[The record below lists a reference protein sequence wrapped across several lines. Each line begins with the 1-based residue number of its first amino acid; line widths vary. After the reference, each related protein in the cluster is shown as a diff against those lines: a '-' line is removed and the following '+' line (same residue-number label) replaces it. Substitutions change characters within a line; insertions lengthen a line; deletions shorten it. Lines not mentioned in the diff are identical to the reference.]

1 MARLLPLLLVLFFLL
16 VLLLGLF
23 VLRFL
28 RARTH
33 SHAPGTDPCLSRRAM
48 PTAASE
54 HAHPCTAAQHP
65 HSSDATARARMTTA
79 PTLARTGLR
88 AHTNSGTLLPCGA
101 DALTSSSSSPS
112 SSSSSSSPPS
122 SSSSSSSSSSVFRF
136 FSAQGRSTRR
146 VTYWR
151 TRAAAYRAALVRPAS
166 TSAVGAAAAAGWH
179 GHWPCG
185 GRRGRRAGGDYA
197 LSSSSSSALRLL
209 TGHAAVSDVNAACAR
224 EKREAWGWGLA
235 HALELLRHGA
245 VLCRRQVRAGAS
257 PVVLGGLTKTHTN
270 SDPKLSGIS
279 PDFRKFLEKF
289 VFTAHCFKYLVQKYV
304 SFTEMPKPVR
314 PRSPRL
320 TFRTDIPAEEN
331 TFSKREG
338 DVW

>member
-1 MARLLPLLLVLFFLL
+1 
-16 VLLLGLF
+16 
-23 VLRFL
+23 
-28 RARTH
+28 
-33 SHAPGTDPCLSRRAM
+33 
-48 PTAASE
+48 
-54 HAHPCTAAQHP
+54 
-65 HSSDATARARMTTA
+65 MTTA

-101 DALTSSSSSPS
+101 DALTSSSSSSSSSSSTSSSSSSSSSLSSSSPS

-245 VLCRRQVRAGAS
+245 VLCRRQVRAGAA
-257 PVVLGGLTKTHTN
+257 PVVLGRLTKTHTN

-279 PDFRKFLEKF
+279 PDFRKFPNSIWKNLSLLHTVLNIWYKNM
-289 VFTAHCFKYLVQKYV
+289 LVLRKCRNPFGQGPHA
-304 SFTEMPKPVR
+304 S
-314 PRSPRL
+314 RSAR
-320 TFRTDIPAEEN
+320 TFLRKRTRSRKGRVTCGKWLA
-331 TFSKREG
+331 K
-338 DVW
+338 V